1 MELPLRFLACTLPP
15 LHGFPLTS
23 TDTASCRGGMIAP
36 ILGGTLLMVNT
47 SFPVYTSICVFTLSG
62 VAVLLLSED
71 AGDTKGREG
80 GPVIVH

>member
-1 MELPLRFLACTLPP
+1 
-15 LHGFPLTS
+15 
-23 TDTASCRGGMIAP
+23 MIAP